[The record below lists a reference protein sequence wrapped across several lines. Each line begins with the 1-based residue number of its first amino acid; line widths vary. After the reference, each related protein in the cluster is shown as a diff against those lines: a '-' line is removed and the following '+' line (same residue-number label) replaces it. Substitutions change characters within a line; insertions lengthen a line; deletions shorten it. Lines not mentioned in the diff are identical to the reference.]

1 MYCSSLFFNPSRWTW
16 RWPCRGRGKIRR
28 SRCLCSGCLWSVFR
42 CCSKLFQVTL
52 TRSLKIPCRLWM
64 SSHGICLP
72 WGTHTH
78 HLCLFT
84 NAHLLTVNTFHFLF
98 FCISQFPAVLCH
110 PDQILLHN
118 IIAVFDALLWSSN
131 VAMCN
136 TLNSWTKRHASPD
149 LSVSNS
155 ELILKCLD
163 FGLDMTSHQQIES
176 FLWV

>member
-1 MYCSSLFFNPSRWTW
+1 MTNWLIFLCCCSISKSTFPPSIYCSSLFFNPSRWIW
-16 RWPCRGRGKIRR
+16 RWPCQGRGKIRR

-52 TRSLKIPCRLWM
+52 TRSLKTPFRLWM

-78 HLCLFT
+78 HLCLFA
-84 NAHLLTVNTFHFLF
+84 NAHLLTVIAFHFLF
-98 FCISQFPAVLCH
+98 VCISQFPAVLCH

-131 VAMCN
+131 VWCA
-136 TLNSWTKRHASPD
+136 TL
-149 LSVSNS
+149 
-155 ELILKCLD
+155 
-163 FGLDMTSHQQIES
+163 
-176 FLWV
+176 